1 MSEQYFDKMFLE
13 LTRKRRM
20 NRSEQKAKYEAEQR
34 KQEEA
39 WLVQRQ
45 AREAKS
51 GYENKLLVR
60 PA

>member
-20 NRSEQKAKYEAEQR
+20 QRSAQKARQEADQA
-34 KQEEA
+34 KQEQA
-39 WLVQRQ
+39 WLAQRQ
-45 AREAKS
+45 TMQAKS

-60 PA
+60 SW